1 MPTLPTP
8 TPYQVAL
15 LGFSDFERDA
25 LASCFRLAHHR
36 AVHYVQVQAL
46 AESDF
51 VVADADHTVSV
62 QRVLAAGCI
71 DQTVF
76 IGSQAPAG
84 ASAWMRRPIDP
95 LHVMREL
102 DAMAAL
108 ATLAAPQPG
117 PPLPSPPPLL
127 SALLVDDSELAL
139 RFLQTRLQR
148 WGVRS
153 ACVSTSGKA
162 IELLS
167 RRGFDFVFL
176 DVELG
181 SASDLDGLAL
191 CQHIKR
197 QYHPAR
203 GRPAASVVMVSA
215 HHSELDRVRGTLAG
229 CDAYLGKPLEE
240 RDLARLLRRHG
251 LQAPAPKNAGSGA

>member
-51 VVADADHTVSV
+51 VVADADHTASV

-71 DQTVF
+71 GQTVF

-108 ATLAAPQPG
+108 AAPEPG
-117 PPLPSPPPLL
+117 PPPL

-167 RRGFDFVFL
+167 RRGFDF
-176 DVELG
+176 
-181 SASDLDGLAL
+181 
-191 CQHIKR
+191 
-197 QYHPAR
+197 
-203 GRPAASVVMVSA
+203 
-215 HHSELDRVRGTLAG
+215 
-229 CDAYLGKPLEE
+229 
-240 RDLARLLRRHG
+240 
-251 LQAPAPKNAGSGA
+251 